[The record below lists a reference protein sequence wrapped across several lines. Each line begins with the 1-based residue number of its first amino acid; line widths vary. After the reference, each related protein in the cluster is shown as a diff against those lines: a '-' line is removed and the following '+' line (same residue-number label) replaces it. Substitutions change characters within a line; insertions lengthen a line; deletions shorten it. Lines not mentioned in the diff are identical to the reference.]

1 MLNKY
6 HLYYNEAIAK
16 LTGGDNMPLLKEE
29 TYTIDDIYALPEG
42 ERAEL
47 IDGHMYMMAPPSR
60 KHQKISMELSSI
72 IREYIR
78 SHKGKCEVY
87 AAPFAVYLDERSN
100 TYVEPDISVICDSD
114 KLDDRGCKGAPDWI
128 IEIVSPASKKMDYL
142 LKLLKYRSAGVKEYW
157 IVDPEKNRV
166 IVYNFTG
173 DESVNDYTLQDSI
186 KAGIYDD
193 LVIDFRSMDI

>member
-1 MLNKY
+1 
-6 HLYYNEAIAK
+6 
-16 LTGGDNMPLLKEE
+16 MPLLKEE
-29 TYTIDDIYALPEG
+29 AYTIDDIYALPDG

-47 IDGHMYMMAPPSR
+47 IDGRMYMMAPPSR
-60 KHQKISMELSSI
+60 KHQKISMELSGI

-78 SHKGKCEVY
+78 SHKGKCEIY

-100 TYVEPDISVICDSD
+100 TYVEPDISVICDLD

-173 DESVNDYTLQDSI
+173 DESINECTLQDSV
-186 KAGIYDD
+186 KVGIYDD
-193 LVIDFRSMDI
+193 LAIDFGSMELQVILWIKNNMLQRRTEMNQVA

>member
-1 MLNKY
+1 
-6 HLYYNEAIAK
+6 
-16 LTGGDNMPLLKEE
+16 MPLLKEE
-29 TYTIDDIYALPEG
+29 AYTIDDIYALPDG

-47 IDGHMYMMAPPSR
+47 IDGRMYMMAPPSR
-60 KHQKISMELSSI
+60 KHQKISMELSGI

-78 SHKGKCEVY
+78 SHKGKCEIY

-100 TYVEPDISVICDSD
+100 TYVEPDISVICDLD

-173 DESVNDYTLQDSI
+173 DESINEYTLQDSI
-186 KAGIYDD
+186 KVGIYDD
-193 LVIDFRSMDI
+193 LAIDFESMELQVILWIKNNMLQN

>member
-1 MLNKY
+1 
-6 HLYYNEAIAK
+6 
-16 LTGGDNMPLLKEE
+16 MPLLKEE
-29 TYTIDDIYALPEG
+29 AYTIDDIYALPDG

-47 IDGHMYMMAPPSR
+47 IDGRMYMMAPPSR
-60 KHQKISMELSSI
+60 KHQRISTRLVSI
-72 IREYIR
+72 IDRYIEE
-78 SHKGKCEVY
+78 HKGKCEVY

-100 TYVEPDISVICDSD
+100 TYVEPDISVICDPD

-173 DESVNDYTLQDSI
+173 DESVNDYTLQDFV
-186 KAGIYDD
+186 KVGIYEVF
-193 LVIDFRSMDI
+193 VIDFGSMEL

>member
-186 KAGIYDD
+186 KAEIYDD
-193 LVIDFRSMDI
+193 LVIDFGSMDI

>member
-100 TYVEPDISVICDSD
+100 TYVEPDISVICDPD
-114 KLDDRGCKGAPDWI
+114 KLDDRGCKGSPDWI
-128 IEIVSPASKKMDYL
+128 IEIVSPASKQMDYYT
-142 LKLLKYRSAGVKEYW
+142 KLFKYRTAGIREYW
-157 IVDPEKNRV
+157 IVDPSKNLI
-166 IVYNFTG
+166 IVYNFEQGET
-173 DESVNDYTLQDSI
+173 EQYTLQDSI
-186 KAGIYDD
+186 KAGIYED
-193 LVIDFRSMDI
+193 LVIDFGSMDI